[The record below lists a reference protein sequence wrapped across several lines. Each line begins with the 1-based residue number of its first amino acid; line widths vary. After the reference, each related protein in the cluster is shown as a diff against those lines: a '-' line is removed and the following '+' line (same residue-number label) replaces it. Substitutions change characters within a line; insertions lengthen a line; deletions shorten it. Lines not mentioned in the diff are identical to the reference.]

1 MSNVLPDQAKSGILA
16 YFTRH
21 RTAANLVLVIMLTLG
36 IVSAGQIRSQFFPD
50 VVVETVSVTVSWP
63 GAGPEEVDSAIVA
76 VLEPALLSI
85 EGVESSSASAKDGSA
100 QITLVLEPDWDMGR
114 ATEDVKAAVDSV
126 RTLPD
131 NAEEPVVKRGIWRD
145 KVTEVLISGPI
156 DPEQLGKLGDEFIA
170 RLFRVGITRTS
181 IQGVSAPLIKVLV
194 PEISRIRNDVQL
206 QEVAAAIS
214 KQAQTSPAG
223 DVAGG
228 ASRVRA
234 GIERRTAEDIRDIVI
249 RSNPDGSK
257 LYVRNV
263 ADVIVEGSDS
273 GRAYFD
279 GEFPAVLIRVDRSEQ
294 GDAISMQALVEEVAA
309 EFQLLMPKDVTVR
322 LINSRAEDITD
333 RLDILLE
340 NGVMGLG
347 LVLLMLFLF
356 LSARTA
362 FWVAL
367 GIPVAMLAAVGVM
380 YAGGLTI
387 NMMSLFALII
397 TLGIVVDDAIVVAEH
412 ADFRARHKNEPPV
425 VASIN
430 AARRMAGPVF
440 SSTLTT
446 VLAFFGLMFVG
457 GAFGSLIADIPLTI
471 IAVLFASLIE
481 VFLILPNHMS
491 HALAAGNKQRW
502 YDLPSQLFNAGFT
515 KMRRSFFLPMMGW
528 VIRLRYPVLAV
539 MVLILTSSVSMV
551 IRGDVTW
558 RFFTPPETGSIT
570 GNLAMLPGA
579 TRDDTTEMVHELQR
593 AVSAVAA
600 SYEEEYG
607 INPVVHA
614 LVQVGGTTGRGLPG
628 ADTKDADQLGAIDIG
643 LIDADLRPY
652 SSTAFV
658 SDLQQEVN
666 RLPLLEIMSF
676 RSVGSGPGGDSLNV
690 NFYGADSFMLKAAAE
705 ELIGRLSLFPEI
717 SGLEDSLPYGK
728 TDLVLQLTP
737 QGESLGFTI
746 DSLGTELFSRLN
758 GITAAEFPD
767 GVRSSKVVVQLPDD
781 ELTADFLEKT
791 LMRTP
796 QGAYVP
802 LVEIVTVDSSLGFST
817 VQRANG
823 LRLITVSGN
832 ISEDNPARA
841 TEIGVILETEI
852 LPEIATQY
860 NIEWDLGGLASQEA
874 DFLSEA
880 LVGFT
885 LCLLGIYL
893 TLSWVFGS
901 WTRPIVI
908 LAIIPFGLIG
918 TIWGHYVWGIPMSL
932 FTIIGLIG
940 MSGIIINDSIV
951 LVSTIQEYSAK
962 QGVIQAAINATN
974 DRLRPIMLTTLTTV
988 LGLAPL
994 MYESSRQ
1001 ALFLKPTVITLV
1013 FGLAFGFFI
1022 VLLIV
1027 PSLVVIQRDI
1037 TRLWQSWRR
1046 TLVGHR
1052 MPRSLRAGM
1061 ALVTGL
1067 VVALNLATIGYWI
1080 VAGNLIAPLKP
1091 VAEMAPSL
1099 SGGVL
1104 SFLLAVAGS
1113 ALIVLLAGLFATFTR
1128 RKIERDGITT

>member
-1 MSNVLPDQAKSGILA
+1 MGNVSSPQAPRTGILA

-21 RTAANLVLVIMLTLG
+21 KTAANLLLVLMLSLG
-36 IVSAGQIRSQFFPD
+36 IISSGKIRSQFFPD
-50 VVVETVSVTVSWP
+50 VVVETVTVSVAWP

-85 EGVESSSASAKDGSA
+85 EGVESSSAASKDGSA
-100 QITLVLEPDWDMGR
+100 AITLFLEPGWDMGR

-131 NAEEPVVKRGIWRD
+131 TAEEPVVKRGIWRD

-156 DPEQLGKLGDEFIA
+156 APEQLGKLGDEFVA
-170 RLFRVGITRTS
+170 RLFREGITRTQ
-181 IQGVSAPLIKVLV
+181 IQGVAAPLIKVMV
-194 PEISRIRNDVQL
+194 PEVSRIRNDIQL
-206 QEVAAAIS
+206 QEIAGAIA

-228 ASRVRA
+228 AARVRA
-234 GIERRTAEDIRDIVI
+234 GVAQRTAEDIQSIVL
-249 RSNPDGSK
+249 RTNPDGSK

-263 ADVIVEGSDS
+263 AKVEVEGSDA

-294 GDAISMQALVEEVAA
+294 GDAISMQATVQAVAD
-309 EFQLLMPKDVTVR
+309 EFQLMMPKDVSVR
-322 LINSRAEDITD
+322 LVNSRAEDITD

-340 NGVMGLG
+340 NGIMGLG
-347 LVLLMLFLF
+347 LVLMMLFLF

-367 GIPVAMLAAVGVM
+367 GIPVSMLAAIGVM
-380 YAGGLTI
+380 YVGGLTI

-412 ADFRARHKNEPPV
+412 ADFRARHKKESPV
-425 VASIN
+425 TASIN

-440 SSTLTT
+440 SSTVTT

-457 GAFGSLIADIPLTI
+457 GSFGRLIADIPLTV
-471 IAVLFASLIE
+471 IAVLIASLIE

-491 HALAAGNKQRW
+491 HALAASNKQHW
-502 YDLPSQLFNAGFT
+502 YDLPSQLFNAGFS
-515 KMRRSFFLPMMGW
+515 KMRASFFLPFMGW
-528 VIRLRYPVLAV
+528 VIRLRYPVLAL
-539 MVLILTSSVSMV
+539 MILILTSSLSMV
-551 IRGDVTW
+551 IKGDVTW

-570 GNLAMLPGA
+570 GNLSMLPGA
-579 TRDDTTEMVHELQR
+579 TREDTTEMARELQR
-593 AVSAVAA
+593 AVAAVAD

-607 INPVVHA
+607 VNPVVHA

-628 ADTKDADQLGAIDIG
+628 ADTKDPDQLGAIDIG
-643 LIDADLRPY
+643 LIDADLRTY

-658 SDLQQEVN
+658 TDLQQEVN
-666 RLPLLEIMSF
+666 RLPLLELMSF

-690 NFYGADSFMLKAAAE
+690 NFYGADSFVLKAAAE
-705 ELIGRLSLFPEI
+705 DLIAQLSQMPEL

-737 QGESLGFTI
+737 QGEALGFTI
-746 DSLGTELFSRLN
+746 DGLGSELFARLN
-758 GITAAEFPD
+758 GITAAEFPA
-767 GVRSSKVVVQLPDD
+767 GVRSSKVIVQLPEA
-781 ELTADFLEKT
+781 ELTADFLVQT

-796 QGAYVP
+796 QGQYVP
-802 LVEIVTVDSSLGFST
+802 LVDIVTVESSLGFST

-823 LRLITVSGN
+823 LRLITVSGS

-841 TEIGVILETEI
+841 VEIGVQLETEI
-852 LPEIATQY
+852 LPQIADLY
-860 NIEWDLGGLASQEA
+860 NVEWDLGGLASQEA

-880 LVGFT
+880 LVGFA

-901 WTRPIVI
+901 WSSPLVV

-918 TIWGHYVWGIPMSL
+918 TIWGHYAWDIPMSL
-932 FTIIGLIG
+932 FTIIGIIG

-951 LVSTIQEYSAK
+951 LVSTIHEYSAK
-962 QGVIQAAINATN
+962 QGVIRAAINATN

-1013 FGLAFGFFI
+1013 FGLAFGFFV

-1027 PSLVVIQRDI
+1027 PSLVVIHQDI
-1037 TRLWQSWRR
+1037 SLLLKSTRKVMFGRLVPAQIRHVMI
-1046 TLVGHR
+1046 LVG
-1052 MPRSLRAGM
+1052 A
-1061 ALVTGL
+1061 VII
-1067 VVALNLATIGYWI
+1067 ALNVGIIGYWVI
-1080 VAGNLIAPLKP
+1080 NDTLIAPLRP
-1091 VAEMAPSL
+1091 IADVATIL
-1099 SGGVL
+1099 SGGIL
-1104 SFLLAVAGS
+1104 SYIAAAIAS
-1113 ALIVLLAGLFATFTR
+1113 ATVIVVTAILTLTH
-1128 RKIERDGITT
+1128 RKRPNS

>member
-1 MSNVLPDQAKSGILA
+1 MANASTSDRSKTGVFS

-21 RTAANLVLVIMLTLG
+21 KTAANLLLVVMLSLG
-36 IVSAGQIRSQFFPD
+36 IISAGKIRSQFFPD
-50 VVVETVSVTVSWP
+50 VVVETVTATVSWP
-63 GAGPEEVDSAIVA
+63 GAGPEEVDNAIVA

-85 EGVESSSASAKDGSA
+85 EGVDSSSAAAKDGSA
-100 QITLVLEPDWDMGR
+100 QITLFLEPGWDMGR
-114 ATEDVKAAVDSV
+114 ATEDVKTAVDTI

-156 DPEQLGKLGDEFIA
+156 APEQLGKLGDEFITL
-170 RLFRVGITRTS
+170 LFREGITRTS
-181 IQGVSAPLIKVLV
+181 IQGVTAPTIKVQV
-194 PEISRIRNDVQL
+194 PEVSRIRNDVQL
-206 QEVAAAIS
+206 QEIAAAIA

-228 ASRVRA
+228 AARVRA
-234 GIERRTAEDIRDIVI
+234 GVEQRTAEDIRDIAI
-249 RSNPDGSK
+249 RTNADGSK

-263 ADVIVEGSDS
+263 AEVIVEGSDS
-273 GRAYFD
+273 GKAYFD
-279 GEFPAVLIRVDRSEQ
+279 EDFPAVLIRVDRSEQ
-294 GDAISMQALVEEVAA
+294 GDAISMQASVDKVVT
-309 EFQLLMPKDVTVR
+309 EFQLSMPKDVTVR
-322 LINSRAEDITD
+322 LINARAEDITD
-333 RLDILLE
+333 RLDILFE
-340 NGVMGLG
+340 NGIMGLG

-367 GIPVAMLAAVGVM
+367 GIPVSMFAAVGVM

-412 ADFRARHKNEPPV
+412 ADFRARHKGENPV
-425 VASIN
+425 TASIN

-440 SSTLTT
+440 SSTITT

-457 GAFGSLIADIPLTI
+457 GAFGSMIGDIPLTV
-471 IAVLFASLIE
+471 IAVLVASLIE

-491 HALAAGNKQRW
+491 HALAATDKKHW
-502 YDLPSQLFNAGFT
+502 YDLPSQLFNAGFS
-515 KMRRSFFLPMMGW
+515 KMRAYFFLPFMGW
-528 VIRLRYPVLAV
+528 VIRLRYPVLGA
-539 MVLILTSSVSMV
+539 MIFILASSVSMV
-551 IRGDVTW
+551 IRGDVNW
-558 RFFTPPETGSIT
+558 LFFSPPETGSIT
-570 GNLAMLPGA
+570 GNISMLPGA
-579 TRDDTTEMVHELQR
+579 TREDTTEMVRELQR
-593 AVSAVAA
+593 AVEEVAD
-600 SYEEEYG
+600 SYEKEYG

-643 LIDADLRPY
+643 LIDADLRNY

-658 SDLQQEVN
+658 TDLQQKVN
-666 RLPLLEIMSF
+666 RSPLLELMSF

-690 NFYGADSFMLKAAAE
+690 NFYGSDSFILKAAAE
-705 ELIGRLSLFPEI
+705 DLIARLSLLPEL
-717 SGLEDSLPYGK
+717 SALEDSLPYGK

-737 QGESLGFTI
+737 QGEALGVTI
-746 DSLGTELFSRLN
+746 DGLGSELFARLN

-767 GVRSSKVVVQLPDD
+767 GVRSGKIIVQLPES
-781 ELTADFLEKT
+781 ELTADFLERT

-796 QGAYVP
+796 KGEYVP
-802 LVEIVTVDSSLGFST
+802 LADIVTVEASRGFST

-823 LRLITVSGN
+823 LRLITVSGS

-841 TEIGVILETEI
+841 VEIGMLLETEI
-852 LPEIATQY
+852 LPEIASLY
-860 NIEWDLGGLASQEA
+860 NVEWDLGGLASQEA

-880 LVGFT
+880 LIGFA
-885 LCLLGIYL
+885 LCLLGIFL

-901 WTRPIVI
+901 WSSPLVV

-918 TIWGHYVWGIPMSL
+918 TIWGHYFWDMPMSL
-932 FTIIGLIG
+932 FTVIGIIG

-962 QGVIQAAINATN
+962 QGIIQAAINATN

-1001 ALFLKPTVITLV
+1001 AIFLKPTVITLV
-1013 FGLAFGFFI
+1013 FGLAFGFFV

-1027 PSLVVIQRDI
+1027 PSLVVIREDI
-1037 TRLWQSWRR
+1037 SRLFRSMRR
-1046 TLVGHR
+1046 AMLGTHSPTVLRLVL
-1052 MPRSLRAGM
+1052 M
-1061 ALVTGL
+1061 LVAAA
-1067 VVALNLATIGYWI
+1067 VVALNVGIIGYWLKN
-1080 VAGNLIAPLKP
+1080 GMLFGPLRP
-1091 VAEMAPSL
+1091 LADTSALL
-1099 SGGVL
+1099 SGAVISLVVATLASAVVIAIAAIALTL
-1104 SFLLAVAGS
+1104 SQ
-1113 ALIVLLAGLFATFTR
+1113 
-1128 RKIERDGITT
+1128 RKLMKT